1 MIEIN
6 EAVRAFI
13 DKTAGDTELSED
25 EYIDHSDGLIH
36 CKKCGGRRQTIL
48 PDPLRHSYLMPRCV
62 CPCQQ
67 EAEKQRKAA
76 EEQRALMESIRRRR
90 AQGLQDRYL
99 HDFTFANDN
108 GHEVVN

>member
-48 PDPLRHSYLMPRCV
+48 PAPLCLPL
-62 CPCQQ
+62 P
-67 EAEKQRKAA
+67 AGGRKA
-76 EEQRALMESIRRRR
+76 EEGRRGTEGAHGEHP
-90 AQGLQDRYL
+90 AQEGAGPAGPLSP
-99 HDFTFANDN
+99 
-108 GHEVVN
+108 

>member
-67 EAEKQRKAA
+67 EAE
-76 EEQRALMESIRRRR
+76 RRRQR
-90 AQGLQDRYL
+90 QRRESGYGESPRLC
-99 HDFTFANDN
+99 
-108 GHEVVN
+108 

>member
-48 PDPLRHSYLMPRCV
+48 PD
-62 CPCQQ
+62 
-67 EAEKQRKAA
+67 
-76 EEQRALMESIRRRR
+76 
-90 AQGLQDRYL
+90 
-99 HDFTFANDN
+99 
-108 GHEVVN
+108 